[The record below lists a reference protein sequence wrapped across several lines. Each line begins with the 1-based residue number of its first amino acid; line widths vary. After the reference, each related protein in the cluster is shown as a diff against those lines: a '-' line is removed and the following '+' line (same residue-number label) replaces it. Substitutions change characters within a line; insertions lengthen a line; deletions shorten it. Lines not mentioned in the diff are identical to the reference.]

1 VNRLRRVE
9 NLKAMSKLGGLI
21 VPGQVSRIPVYW
33 RGGIRHEGGVNLIPG
48 SSMQRG
54 NLSLPMLREKSK
66 WRTREDES
74 TDAEHRGGPTRS
86 SVEVPVMGMERRGRV
101 IWSYSLANQ

>member
-1 VNRLRRVE
+1 MNRLRRVE
-9 NLKAMSKLGGLI
+9 NLKAMSKPGGLI

-86 SVEVPVMGMERRGRV
+86 SVEVPVMGTGAKGLG
-101 IWSYSLANQ
+101 YPA